1 MLEVGNGGMS
11 MTEYESHFSLWAL
24 LKAPLLIGNDVTN
37 IKPEVLHLLGNL
49 DIIAVN
55 QDKLGKQ
62 GRRVKRS
69 FWGHEVWAGELS
81 GGSVAVVMFNRGW
94 FSSTIEFN
102 FKEVGFSQE
111 VAEVY
116 DLLAQ
121 SVVNEAKGSFS
132 SSVKSGGVR
141 FVRLD
146 PPKPQRG

>member
-24 LKAPLLIGNDVTN
+24 LKAPLLIGNDLTN
-37 IKPEVLHLLGNL
+37 IQPEVLKLLGNT

-55 QDKLGKQ
+55 QDRLGKQ

-69 FWGHEVWAGELS
+69 FWGQEVWAGELS

-94 FSSTIEFN
+94 FSSTIDFT
-102 FKEVGFSQE
+102 FQEVGYSQE

-121 SVVNEAKGSFS
+121 SVLNEAKSSFS
-132 SSVKSGGVR
+132 SRVKSGGVT

-146 PPKPQRG
+146 PSTPQRA